1 MYRDPSAANDVLKV
15 WSMLYATEKKRKKH
29 PLLELDDLCIWRQM
43 ADGSCGTVELSLVH
57 GMVLRLAD

>member
-29 PLLELDDLCIWRQM
+29 PPSELDDLCIWRQM
-43 ADGSCGTVELSLVH
+43 ADACGTVELSLVH